1 MNGRRLIVFVTVIL
15 LAACSEGSSPEPTA
29 SRLPTPSPQP
39 AQATSAPTPLRAT
52 PIPVF
57 TPTPTLLSPE
67 AAGPTPTPLRATP
80 IPVFTPTPTLLSPET
95 AGPTPTP
102 APPAREEV
110 GQEAASCN
118 SLLGAVSRLR
128 QVNGLVQ
135 TQGEDLGLAGL
146 SLQAGVALL
155 RGDFKTACELMDQAM
170 ALLGVPVTA
179 GSPTPTP
186 LLTTSV
192 KSSRPAVLEYVDRP
206 PPIASL
212 ITIGAPGTDGAT
224 TVTGAPGAVPG
235 PVDVMVVT
243 VEYSD
248 PAFVVSAP
256 DGSFNASVTSAPGA
270 TVQVRHNPYPLQS
283 RLIDGL
289 HQKNHWPGTLLRVA
303 DAPASGAGSPF
314 SAAGATYAGGG
325 PVFWA
330 VEGSVSNKA
339 LQAGGSVSLSGSV
352 RVYIPAG
359 VVAPSSLSDNEMSFG
374 IDKLFDA
381 EGRQSSA
388 GADFVSRFL
397 TPTGLPIE
405 RQRGP
410 GFARLSNVR
419 VSLRREGDAYVAAF
433 DANVPISAGLPDG
446 TYRLYASLGG
456 PGIQPLGN
464 QLKHSPEHH
473 LGFGQGTFGGA
484 TVALLTIGQPKAPKL
499 AATLLVDNPNQGSRG
514 VIAEN
519 DRAFYGFSGR
529 IATQA
534 DVFLVQ
540 PRNPG
545 DGQLIP
551 YNLEPFMP
559 FLSLADRNLPNA
571 PVVPLDLPGG
581 TLTVTVHT
589 PSGINDVLGTETV
602 LQTRTGEESTSTGRQ
617 LNEGGGH
624 PGGVLQLTTLSD
636 AFVYRFAEY
645 GRYTISLSGSVSDVW
660 GQSYPFSGS
669 FQVWSAETL
678 DIETA
683 SLPSTPFQAGDK
695 LPAVVNIY
703 PGVPAEV
710 EMSLELIP
718 IDGGPK
724 VEDSVTG
731 IANRFGYFD
740 GAGRAFDL
748 SDPGEY
754 LARVKA
760 SYTDEEG
767 RLWLGTRRW
776 GSGIAPAS
784 PTLIAHGRR
793 GLDDGAGGFPPGLGA
808 WMTRASTGVPTG
820 SGHISFPFFSGD
832 VVWATDDDAVQI
844 RVTAQDPSGQI
855 AGLLGDRA
863 EQSASEGPSFLERQ
877 TAGELPLFISTSS
890 GLEASLALDD
900 IDQWGYAY
908 RAVERPG
915 VRVREM
921 VGTEQTKAP
930 YWRFNDQYLAQRGMG
945 SEGDLPNDIK
955 WQFAATVFKRPDRN
969 IGEVAI
975 YGSLWVEID
984 DDDPEGSRVF
994 PPFQGAAGGPTG
1006 GPIMTLKGEE
1016 IDLFLMPT
1024 AIRPGAILEVGDSFV
1039 FAGQVGPPLA
1049 SKVTARVTSPGGEVR
1064 TVSGRANSV
1073 GYFSDPT
1080 GDFMVNEPGIWT
1092 VEVEVLHDGLTSAGP
1107 VEPPFPTGG
1116 VLGGAEG
1123 RFQIYVVPKESGK
1136 LDFGLP
1142 SLSFAANPARTPL
1155 SFFPRIPDSWT
1166 DVEGVYIISMPGFI
1180 LDKGSLKQSA
1190 GASELVYDPSRLS
1203 RDFPNIDLRA
1213 RHVIT
1218 PGLSDE
1224 VFISVLISGTD
1235 ASGGR
1240 QYAAKHL
1247 TLVGEDIYDKN

>member
-39 AQATSAPTPLRAT
+39 AQATSA
-52 PIPVF
+52 
-57 TPTPTLLSPE
+57 
-67 AAGPTPTPLRATP
+67 PTPLRATP

-235 PVDVMVVT
+235 SVDVMVVT

-256 DGSFNASVTSAPGA
+256 DGSFHASVTSAPGA

-388 GADFVSRFL
+388 GSDFVSRFL

-464 QLKHSPEHH
+464 QLKHSRSTTWGSARGPS
-473 LGFGQGTFGGA
+473 
-484 TVALLTIGQPKAPKL
+484 VAL
-499 AATLLVDNPNQGSRG
+499 
-514 VIAEN
+514 
-519 DRAFYGFSGR
+519 
-529 IATQA
+529 
-534 DVFLVQ
+534 
-540 PRNPG
+540 
-545 DGQLIP
+545 
-551 YNLEPFMP
+551 
-559 FLSLADRNLPNA
+559 
-571 PVVPLDLPGG
+571 
-581 TLTVTVHT
+581 
-589 PSGINDVLGTETV
+589 
-602 LQTRTGEESTSTGRQ
+602 
-617 LNEGGGH
+617 
-624 PGGVLQLTTLSD
+624 
-636 AFVYRFAEY
+636 
-645 GRYTISLSGSVSDVW
+645 
-660 GQSYPFSGS
+660 
-669 FQVWSAETL
+669 
-678 DIETA
+678 
-683 SLPSTPFQAGDK
+683 
-695 LPAVVNIY
+695 
-703 PGVPAEV
+703 
-710 EMSLELIP
+710 
-718 IDGGPK
+718 
-724 VEDSVTG
+724 
-731 IANRFGYFD
+731 
-740 GAGRAFDL
+740 
-748 SDPGEY
+748 
-754 LARVKA
+754 
-760 SYTDEEG
+760 
-767 RLWLGTRRW
+767 
-776 GSGIAPAS
+776 
-784 PTLIAHGRR
+784 
-793 GLDDGAGGFPPGLGA
+793 
-808 WMTRASTGVPTG
+808 
-820 SGHISFPFFSGD
+820 
-832 VVWATDDDAVQI
+832 
-844 RVTAQDPSGQI
+844 
-855 AGLLGDRA
+855 
-863 EQSASEGPSFLERQ
+863 
-877 TAGELPLFISTSS
+877 
-890 GLEASLALDD
+890 
-900 IDQWGYAY
+900 
-908 RAVERPG
+908 
-915 VRVREM
+915 
-921 VGTEQTKAP
+921 
-930 YWRFNDQYLAQRGMG
+930 
-945 SEGDLPNDIK
+945 
-955 WQFAATVFKRPDRN
+955 
-969 IGEVAI
+969 
-975 YGSLWVEID
+975 
-984 DDDPEGSRVF
+984 
-994 PPFQGAAGGPTG
+994 
-1006 GPIMTLKGEE
+1006 
-1016 IDLFLMPT
+1016 
-1024 AIRPGAILEVGDSFV
+1024 
-1039 FAGQVGPPLA
+1039 
-1049 SKVTARVTSPGGEVR
+1049 
-1064 TVSGRANSV
+1064 
-1073 GYFSDPT
+1073 
-1080 GDFMVNEPGIWT
+1080 
-1092 VEVEVLHDGLTSAGP
+1092 
-1107 VEPPFPTGG
+1107 
-1116 VLGGAEG
+1116 
-1123 RFQIYVVPKESGK
+1123 
-1136 LDFGLP
+1136 
-1142 SLSFAANPARTPL
+1142 
-1155 SFFPRIPDSWT
+1155 
-1166 DVEGVYIISMPGFI
+1166 
-1180 LDKGSLKQSA
+1180 
-1190 GASELVYDPSRLS
+1190 PSRC
-1203 RDFPNIDLRA
+1203 
-1213 RHVIT
+1213 
-1218 PGLSDE
+1218 
-1224 VFISVLISGTD
+1224 
-1235 ASGGR
+1235 
-1240 QYAAKHL
+1240 
-1247 TLVGEDIYDKN
+1247 